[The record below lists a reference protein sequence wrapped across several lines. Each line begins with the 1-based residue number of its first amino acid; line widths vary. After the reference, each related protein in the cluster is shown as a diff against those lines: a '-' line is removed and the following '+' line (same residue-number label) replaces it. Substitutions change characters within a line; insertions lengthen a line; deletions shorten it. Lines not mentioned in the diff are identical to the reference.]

1 MNDISRD
8 ADVEHVEV
16 LGEGPLLVGVDSS
29 ENAQHALSWSAELA
43 ERIGKSIVLAH
54 ASSPWLGL
62 GMSLPPFDY
71 EEYRKTVER
80 TVANWARDL
89 NGVVQETRLIE
100 DDAAEGLL
108 LLAGEIQPSFLVLG
122 AHPRRHWTPNVL
134 GSTTAKVLHSSS
146 IPVAVV
152 PDSADTEA
160 RGRDLIVGVDGS
172 ASSLRALRWAAEL
185 AAKLD
190 TSVYALC
197 AFPLEAYAEK
207 PRLADDDSDNPV
219 GHTLESLRLLAA
231 QVARESGRTVD
242 SDVVIG
248 HPAERLMHAA
258 REGFALVLGKVGH
271 GSITEVTFGSVG
283 RACATHSTVP
293 VFVVP

>member
-1 MNDISRD
+1 MNDIETTS
-8 ADVEHVEV
+8 ETESTEV
-16 LGEGPLLVGVDSS
+16 LGDGPLLVGVDSS
-29 ENAQHALSWSAELA
+29 ENAQHALSWSAEIA
-43 ERIGKSIVLAH
+43 ERLGMSIVLAH
-54 ASSPWLGL
+54 ASSPLLGL

-71 EEYRKTVER
+71 EQYRESVKQTV
-80 TVANWARDL
+80 TNWARDL
-89 NGVVQETRLIE
+89 NGVVEDTRVIE

-108 LLAGEIQPSFLVLG
+108 LLAGEIKPSFLVLG

-134 GSTTAKVLHSSS
+134 GSTTAKVLHSAT
-146 IPVAVV
+146 IPVAVI
-152 PDSADTEA
+152 PDSADTVVGGE
-160 RGRDLIVGVDGS
+160 DLIVGVDGS
-172 ASSLRALRWAAEL
+172 PSSLRALRWAAEL
-185 AAKLD
+185 ATRLD

-231 QVARESGRTVD
+231 QVAKESGRTVD

-258 REGFALVLGKVGH
+258 KEGFALVLGKVGH
-271 GSITEVTFGSVG
+271 GSISEVTFGSVG
-283 RACATHSTVP
+283 RACATHAPVP
-293 VFVVP
+293 VFLVP